1 LTAKKLLNFV
11 FWWFYVKLGL
21 VYNILKVGQNW
32 GMGKCPISKM
42 TFVGFS
48 QHYRKHNS
56 VNFHDKS
63 IKHSFIQVFRVNLSY
78 ESVLMMLNHPLYHI

>member
-1 LTAKKLLNFV
+1 M
-11 FWWFYVKLGL
+11 
-21 VYNILKVGQNW
+21 YNILKVGQNW

-63 IKHSFIQVFRVNLSY
+63 IKHIFIQVFRVNLSY
-78 ESVLMMLNHPLYHI
+78 ESVFNDVESPLIPYLGVPLPQAP